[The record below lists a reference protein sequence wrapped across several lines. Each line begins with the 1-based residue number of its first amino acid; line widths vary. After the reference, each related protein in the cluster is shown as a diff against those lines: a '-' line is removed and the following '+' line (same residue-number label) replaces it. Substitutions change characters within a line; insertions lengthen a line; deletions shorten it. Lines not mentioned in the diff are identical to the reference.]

1 MLLDAERMRHKADYG
16 RRINLSFE
24 EAQTQIGRAEQF
36 LELGNRLIVLPH
48 YHQLYQKYVNSVF
61 SQTSTQS
68 LTQAEIDQGIAAMA
82 FKEISLEEATL
93 ILQQSP
99 LAQIQGGEYVQQI
112 LAQAR
117 SQESQTRDASLEN
130 ELEL

>member
-1 MLLDAERMRHKADYG
+1 
-16 RRINLSFE
+16 
-24 EAQTQIGRAEQF
+24 
-36 LELGNRLIVLPH
+36 
-48 YHQLYQKYVNSVF
+48 
-61 SQTSTQS
+61 
-68 LTQAEIDQGIAAMA
+68 MA

-117 SQESQTRDASLEN
+117 SQESQTRDASLED